1 MARFSA
7 DRIMGTEKYDK
18 ESVVHKSMHPMLLL
32 VIVVVLCAICTYVIP
47 AGTYQR
53 TMDQTIGRELI
64 IPGSFEYT
72 VRTPATPMKLLMS
85 LTLGLQN
92 AADIIFFLLI
102 TGGMFAVINGN
113 GALNIGMATVL
124 GKLKGKEVLMVPL
137 CMIFFGLGSAFLGC
151 FEEYLAFV
159 PLLLACSVTVGM
171 DSLVAVGIIF
181 IAATAGYAGPIT
193 NSFTLGTAQ
202 QIAGL
207 EVYSGMPFRIGVFV
221 VIEILSIAYVTWYA
235 VMIRKNPKFSGCYE
249 YDREYNAGKR
259 FDLDNI
265 PVLTL
270 RQGLTI
276 VTFIAGMV
284 FAAVGVIVFGFYVD
298 ELAAVFLAIGV
309 IGGLA
314 GGLRPGEICKHFING
329 CRDMVLPVIM
339 IGLAN
344 AAVIL
349 LRDGNVLDTMLFTLG
364 SLIVKLPSGFAA
376 FGMFVAHEIINV
388 AVPSGSAQAAL
399 TMPLMVPLAER
410 MGVSGQTAV
419 LAYHLGD
426 AFTNVYAPTGGE
438 ILAALAICRVPFSKW
453 LKFLTPLFIL
463 WWVASFII
471 LMAATMT
478 GF

>member
-1 MARFSA
+1 MAGFST
-7 DRIMGTEKYDK
+7 DRITVRNNNDG

-32 VIVVVLCAICTYVIP
+32 VIVVALCAVCTYVIP
-47 AGTYQR
+47 AGKYQR

-64 IPGSFEYT
+64 VPGSFEYM
-72 VRTPATPMKLLMS
+72 VRTPATPMKLLES

-92 AADIIFFLLI
+92 ASDIVFFLLI
-102 TGGMFAVINGN
+102 TGGMFEVINGN
-113 GALNIGMATVL
+113 GALNIGMATIL
-124 GKLKGKEVLMVPL
+124 KKLKGKEVLMVPL
-137 CMIFFGLGSAFLGC
+137 CMVFFGLGSAFLGC

-159 PLLLACSVTVGM
+159 PLLLACSVTVGL

-207 EVYSGMPFRIGVFV
+207 EPYSGMPFRIGVFV
-221 VIEILSIAYVTWYA
+221 VLETMSIAYVTWYA
-235 VMIRKNPKFSGCYE
+235 VMVRNNPKLSVCYA

-265 PVLTL
+265 PALTL
-270 RQGLTI
+270 RQGLSI
-276 VTFIAGMV
+276 VTFAAGLV
-284 FAAVGVIVFGFYVD
+284 CAAVGVIAFGFYVN
-298 ELAAVFLAIGV
+298 ELAAVFLAVGI

-314 GGLRPGEICKHFING
+314 GGLKPGEICRHFTDG
-329 CRDMVLPVIM
+329 CRDMILPVLM

-349 LRDGNVLDTMLFTLG
+349 LRDGNVLDTILHTLG
-364 SLIVKLPSGFAA
+364 SLIIKLPSGLAA
-376 FGMFVAHEIINV
+376 CGMFVAHEIINV
-388 AVPSGSAQAAL
+388 VVPSGSAQAEL
-399 TMPLMVPLAER
+399 TMPLMTPLAER

-453 LKFLTPLFIL
+453 IRFLTPLFIL
-463 WWVASFII
+463 WWGASFII
-471 LMAATMT
+471 LMTATLT